1 MTGRRNHRRI
11 RNMACIE
18 HVVESSIDALADS
31 CKCDPYTFKV
41 GKAAHRA
48 DAGNSKNYLIPTK
61 NLVTK
66 SSDYKALIVTVMC
79 AGDNNGVK
87 HFTHI

>member
-1 MTGRRNHRRI
+1 
-11 RNMACIE
+11 MACIE

-31 CKCDPYTFKV
+31 FKCGPYTFKV
-41 GKAAHRA
+41 GKVAHRA
-48 DAGNSKNYLIPTK
+48 DGGNSKNYLIPTK

-66 SSDYKALIVTVMC
+66 SFDYEALAVTVTC

-87 HFTHI
+87 HFLHT